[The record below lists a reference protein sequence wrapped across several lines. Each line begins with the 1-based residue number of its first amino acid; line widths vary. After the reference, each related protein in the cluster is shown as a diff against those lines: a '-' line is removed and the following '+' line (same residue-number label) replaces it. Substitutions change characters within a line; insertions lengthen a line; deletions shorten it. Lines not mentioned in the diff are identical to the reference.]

1 MRSLEREQ
9 VSVGIDIGQG
19 GEGVFTMVEH
29 VVGVAGG
36 ESACLSPQV
45 KEDGIRF
52 LLSEGVDGCLIDS
65 GDKQSGG
72 FPGVGTVG
80 HNAGRR
86 DVGDV
91 FDVSSSGSKIP

>member
-1 MRSLEREQ
+1 
-9 VSVGIDIGQG
+9 
-19 GEGVFTMVEH
+19 MVEH
-29 VVGVAGG
+29 VVGVMGS

-52 LLSEGVDGCLIDS
+52 PPTEGADGCLTDS

-72 FPGVGTVG
+72 SPGAGTVG
-80 HNAGRR
+80 HDVGRR

-91 FDVSSSGSKIP
+91 FNVSSSGTLSMVVVTWCSVLLASK